1 MTTAGKIALLA
12 NLALSVVFAFWG
24 MNLYANRID
33 WSQAGGE
40 YAQREETIKN
50 YRDNV
55 LPRATARYLAAVP
68 AVNDIEARRPQLQDW
83 EAKQIQNLRA
93 GNDPVQGLV
102 VKRGELATDA
112 QGRPVLGPPPVRG
125 LASIAVLDQE
135 YARLQDQVAKT
146 TQDIIRLVDEE
157 RKLTE
162 QIGDGREKGLR
173 ADLAAEQL
181 KEKKA
186 QDEAEFLRP
195 LLYNRQVEY
204 ALLVKRQQ
212 ALEARIKELQGASQ
226 ASQP

>member
-1 MTTAGKIALLA
+1 MTTAGKIALLV

-24 MNLYANRID
+24 MSLYANRID

-55 LPRATARYLAAVP
+55 LPRSTARYLAVVP
-68 AVNDIEARRPQLQDW
+68 AVNDIEAKRPQLQEW

-102 VKRGELATDA
+102 VKAGKLETDA

-135 YARLQDQVAKT
+135 YARPIYCMQRRVLLNNVLGVA
-146 TQDIIRLVDEE
+146 L
-157 RKLTE
+157 
-162 QIGDGREKGLR
+162 LR
-173 ADLAAEQL
+173 RRRRVGLAA
-181 KEKKA
+181 
-186 QDEAEFLRP
+186 
-195 LLYNRQVEY
+195 
-204 ALLVKRQQ
+204 KRD
-212 ALEARIKELQGASQ
+212 
-226 ASQP
+226 